1 VPLREVA
8 QLRLAPDETRRSCLR
23 GVDMFDVPAARAMC
37 GGALTAVGWR
47 CRLSRQPEGFSHWPW
62 ELFRIRTGC
71 QNGPLVV
78 RCQQLILRLKQG

>member
-1 VPLREVA
+1 MPLREVA
-8 QLRLAPDETRRSCLR
+8 QLMLATTKPDVAAC
-23 GVDMFDVPAARAMC
+23 GCGHVDVPAARAMC
-37 GGALTAVGWR
+37 GGALTAVGWG